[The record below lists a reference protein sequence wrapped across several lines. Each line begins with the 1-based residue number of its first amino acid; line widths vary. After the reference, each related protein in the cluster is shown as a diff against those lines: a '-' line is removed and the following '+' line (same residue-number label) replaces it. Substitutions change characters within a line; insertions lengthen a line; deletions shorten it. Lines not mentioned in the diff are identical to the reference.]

1 MKWSLYVEFRTG
13 HNQDSWN
20 KLARE
25 EQIAAYRATGKQRKV
40 AKAQI
45 VEEDGGE
52 FVIFQTFAFPVRLVS
67 PKELIS
73 MPVFEL
79 Y

>member
-1 MKWSLYVEFRTG
+1 MKWSPYVEFRTG
-13 HNQDSWN
+13 HNQESWS

-25 EQIAAYRATGKQRKV
+25 EQITAYRATGKRRK
-40 AKAQI
+40 APKAQI
-45 VEEDGGE
+45 VEPNSAE

-67 PKELIS
+67 QKELIS

-79 Y
+79 S